1 MTERERLRQ
10 LRVDARLAH
19 EAMLA
24 HATAVSEAGAGF
36 HRVSRRRLRFVAPSR
51 NYAAVRR
58 WVYHAQPSHAVD
70 LPRLDRAS
78 ELAAARCRALVK
90 RLREE
95 ACDA

>member
-1 MTERERLRQ
+1 MAGGE
-10 LRVDARLAH
+10 
-19 EAMLA
+19 
-24 HATAVSEAGAGF
+24 GAGGM
-36 HRVSRRRLRFVAPSR
+36 RRKSSLALAEEALGFVR
-51 NYAAVRR
+51 EVRR